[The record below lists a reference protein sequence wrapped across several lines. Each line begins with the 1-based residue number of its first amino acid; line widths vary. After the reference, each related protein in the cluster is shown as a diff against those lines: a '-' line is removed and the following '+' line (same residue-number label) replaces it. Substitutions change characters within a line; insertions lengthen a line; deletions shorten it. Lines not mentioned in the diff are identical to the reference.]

1 MKDLLK
7 DEECVF
13 CQIVEKEIPSQILF
27 ENDTNLAFLDIFPVS
42 KGHTIVIPKNHYNNL
57 EDIPSGELTDL
68 FKVVKYLSNKI
79 YEKLK
84 IDGYNILQ
92 NNFSAAGQ
100 IINHFHVHII
110 PRRREDG
117 KFQLL
122 IPRAQSK
129 EDELKKTLKTI
140 TE

>member
-1 MKDLLK
+1 LLK
-7 DEECVF
+7 DEDCIF
-13 CQIVEKEIPSQILF
+13 CQIVDKKIPSQILF
-27 ENDTNLAFLDIFPVS
+27 ENDTNLAFLDIFPIS
-42 KGHTIVIPKNHYNNL
+42 NGHTIVIPKNHYNNL
-57 EDIPSGELTDL
+57 EDFPSGELTDL
-68 FKVVKYLSNKI
+68 FKVVKHLSNKI

>member
-1 MKDLLK
+1 MKDLFK

-13 CQIVEKEIPSQILF
+13 CQIVEKKIPSQILF

-57 EDIPSGELTDL
+57 EDIPVNELTKL
-68 FKVVKYLSNKI
+68 YEVVKKLSGVIHK
-79 YEKLK
+79 KLE

-92 NNFSAAGQ
+92 NNFKAAGQ
-100 IINHFHVHII
+100 VINHFHVHII
-110 PRRREDG
+110 PRSREDG

-122 IPRAQSK
+122 IHREQSK
-129 EDELKKTLKTI
+129 EEELKQILKTI
-140 TE
+140 IE

>member
-1 MKDLLK
+1 MKDLFK

-13 CQIVEKEIPSQILF
+13 CQIVEKKIPSQILF

-57 EDIPSGELTDL
+57 EDIPVNELTKL
-68 FKVVKYLSNKI
+68 YEVVKKLSGVIHK
-79 YEKLK
+79 KLE

-92 NNFSAAGQ
+92 NNFKAAGQ
-100 IINHFHVHII
+100 VINHFHVHII
-110 PRRREDG
+110 PRSREDG

-122 IPRAQSK
+122 IPREQSK
-129 EDELKKTLKTI
+129 EEELKQILKTI
-140 TE
+140 IE